1 MKIRDGF
8 VTNSSS
14 SSFILSKDS
23 NINSLYE
30 AACKYVSIHNRG
42 YDLMQKILPVLK
54 AANLAN
60 KHNSMWGVYYY
71 FNEDKFTPEIKA
83 YLEDSI
89 KESGLNLSLYDLD
102 RLPLEKLDDP
112 NPDDFKPDTYEYQLS
127 NHTIIDFEKVPDS
140 YFKDHEYDIC
150 EIITWYAFE
159 NKDTDIEDAIE
170 SVVSKYNAHSP
181 TIEDVLAGVEDV
193 SDIDP
198 DLLARADY
206 PDILNLLE
214 THPESFRELIAIFG
228 RFIYFDDCECF
239 DVAVVRG
246 LEEISR
252 FSCNHMG

>member
-23 NINSLYE
+23 NIYSLYE

-127 NHTIIDFEKVPDS
+127 SHTIIDFEKVPDS

-150 EIITWYAFE
+150 EIITWYAFDSNDKE
-159 NKDTDIEDAIE
+159 LEDGIKSIIDKYRTDFGNKNNKSSEHTGY
-170 SVVSKYNAHSP
+170 S
-181 TIEDVLAGVEDV
+181 
-193 SDIDP
+193 
-198 DLLARADY
+198 
-206 PDILNLLE
+206 NLLGLLE
-214 THPESFRELIAIFG
+214 NHPESYRELIAMLG
-228 RFIYFDDCECF
+228 RFVYFDGCECS